1 MTTNTVGG
9 WSAWGPV
16 TPEEKIIFVEATHG
30 LLGVSYTPQMVST
43 QVVAGT
49 NYRYKCLASLVSPAI
64 GQWEAIV
71 QIYQPLQGAPHITHI
86 TPV

>member
-1 MTTNTVGG
+1 MTTTTVGG

-16 TPEEKIIFVEATHG
+16 TPEEKTIFAEALHG
-30 LLGVSYTPQMVST
+30 FVGVNYTPQQVAT
-43 QVVAGT
+43 QLVAGT
-49 NYRYKCLASLVSPAI
+49 NYRYKCLATLPGEAI

-71 QIYQPLQGAPHITHI
+71 QIYQPLKGAPHITHI